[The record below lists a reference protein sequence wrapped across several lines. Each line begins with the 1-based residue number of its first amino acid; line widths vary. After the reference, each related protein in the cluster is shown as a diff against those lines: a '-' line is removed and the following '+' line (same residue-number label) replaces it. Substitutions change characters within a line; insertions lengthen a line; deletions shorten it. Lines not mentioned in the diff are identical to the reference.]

1 MYYDHTDFPDDKAL
15 LGQYLG
21 PAIDVGSM
29 LTAKILKANGQY
41 VCRSTLWHL
50 DNNKRNSLVHAALQ
64 QRFDQVID
72 EILGTAAKPTDFD
85 KQDLTPKNTCY
96 EGDANSIDLDHG
108 NLKVTP

>member
-1 MYYDHTDFPDDKAL
+1 M
-15 LGQYLG
+15 
-21 PAIDVGSM
+21 
-29 LTAKILKANGQY
+29 
-41 VCRSTLWHL
+41 
-50 DNNKRNSLVHAALQ
+50 HAALQ